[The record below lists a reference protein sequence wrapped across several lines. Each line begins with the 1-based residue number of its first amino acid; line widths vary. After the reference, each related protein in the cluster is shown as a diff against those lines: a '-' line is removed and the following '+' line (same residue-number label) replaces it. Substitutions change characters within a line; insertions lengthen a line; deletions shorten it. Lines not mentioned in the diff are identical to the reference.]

1 MIGGSG
7 MGEPAVLHPQ
17 LRKLIGT
24 VIDDR
29 YTVDEVIG
37 AGGMGVV
44 FRGRQ
49 LMLRR
54 DVAIKVMNPDLSHE
68 MTARFTREAESAA
81 RLDHPNCITVYEFG
95 TYSSGLHYMVM
106 PLLEGKRLTQL
117 VQTEA
122 IAARRAVDWGVQI
135 LRGLEHAHCR
145 GVIHRDV
152 KPDNI
157 VVVKHEDG
165 TELLKV
171 VDFGLAKIISTEQQW
186 ADSTMSGLMSGTPAY
201 MSPEQAL
208 GLPTDTRSDIYSAG
222 FILYRMLTGSLP
234 FEDEDPI
241 AQMRRHITDEV
252 PSLPESIPRP
262 LARVIERMVRKERNQ
277 RYASVA
283 EALSDLEAIR
293 KGAHYLPGDSVASPP
308 AFASLSSEPIDVT
321 VGDPADNSDFIERP
335 VPERLSPTV
344 PQMAALSSRRNRFP
358 LLVGSGA
365 CVGVVAVG
373 IWWLVGLTSRAEAIE
388 SAQGDLTAA
397 SAISESGSNVQRGP
411 ASPSRPTPPAPD
423 LGSDML
429 ELLGKV
435 NERDPTHVLDYRER
449 RAMLDRL
456 ARSPTA
462 AKLVDTRVNVGFD
475 LVQAG
480 QSPTP
485 CTTFAGALDA
495 IAASKDAD
503 FVPALQ
509 RARAP
514 DPLSVSGAGKPP
526 DGACDGL
533 DERRAALLGQL
544 SGTKATSSPAPSNK
558 RKQADRRGGKAK
570 APDTPTSPPKP
581 TTKPTTKPTKPGA
594 ERPANPWE
602 NGQIDEVKNPFGG

>member
-1 MIGGSG
+1 

-95 TYSSGLHYMVM
+95 TYTSGLHYMVM
-106 PLLEGKRLTQL
+106 PLLDGKRLTQVL
-117 VQTEA
+117 QTEY
-122 IAARRAVDWGVQI
+122 IPARRAVDMGVQI

-222 FILYRMLTGSLP
+222 FILYRMLTGALP

-252 PSLPESIPRP
+252 PPLPESIPKP
-262 LARVIERMVRKERNQ
+262 LARVIERMVRKERNL
-277 RYASVA
+277 RYGSIT
-283 EALSDLEAIR
+283 EALTDLEAIR
-293 KGAHYLPGDSVASPP
+293 KGAHFLPGDSVASPP
-308 AFASLSSEPIDVT
+308 AFASLSSGQIGFDE
-321 VGDPADNSDFIERP
+321 PADNTGGYVERP
-335 VPERLSPTV
+335 TRELPTPTLSA
-344 PQMAALSSRRNRFP
+344 MDSLSTQRKGFP
-358 LLVGSGA
+358 VLVAGGA
-365 CVGVVAVG
+365 VVG
-373 IWWLVGLTSRAEAIE
+373 ILGVALVWWLANVPTGSAAQPAAQAEM
-388 SAQGDLTAA
+388 SSA
-397 SAISESGSNVQRGP
+397 SATSDAPGSQKAVPGP
-411 ASPSRPTPPAPD
+411 SPAVTPAPD
-423 LGSDML
+423 LGADML
-429 ELLGKV
+429 QQLTQV
-435 NERDPTHVLDYRER
+435 NEKDPAKVLDYRER
-449 RAMLDRL
+449 HEMLAHL
-456 ARSPTA
+456 ATSPTA
-462 AKLVDTRVNVGFD
+462 AKLVDTDVNVGFD
-475 LVQAG
+475 LLQAG
-480 QSPTP
+480 QSSTP
-485 CTTFAGALDA
+485 CTTFATALSA
-495 IAASKDAD
+495 IEASKESD
-503 FVPALQ
+503 FVPVLQ

-514 DPLSVSGAGKPP
+514 DPVSVSGAGKAP
-526 DGACDGL
+526 DGSCEGL
-533 DERRAALLGQL
+533 EERRAALLAQL
-544 SGTKATSSPAPSNK
+544 SGAAASEPSTKRRPG
-558 RKQADRRGGKAK
+558 DRRGKPSAGKPSVAK
-570 APDTPTSPPKP
+570 PDPKA
-581 TTKPTTKPTKPGA
+581 TKPGTKPSATKPGA
-594 ERPANPWE
+594 ERTANPWE